1 MQRRCSGARRGAA
14 GEACGFLPLDS
25 VLRYRVYGRRMRT
38 GQVASEAGVNLQTL
52 RYYERRGLLPEPPR
66 RASGYRAYA
75 PDAVRIVRFI
85 KRAKALG
92 FTLDEVESLLD
103 LAAGGPESCD
113 MARELTLRRRA
124 ELDRR
129 IADLLAVRAS
139 LDRLVATCAMPR
151 GERECPL
158 LRALEGDAN
167 GRGDRDPADG

>member
-1 MQRRCSGARRGAA
+1 
-14 GEACGFLPLDS
+14 
-25 VLRYRVYGRRMRT
+25 
-38 GQVASEAGVNLQTL
+38 
-52 RYYERRGLLPEPPR
+52 
-66 RASGYRAYA
+66 A

-151 GERECPL
+151 GERECPCCEPSKEMQMGGEIATRPMDDFK
-158 LRALEGDAN
+158 RAYRARIEQ
-167 GRGDRDPADG
+167 